1 MVKDVTS
8 CITYCLLVPGCDSF
22 NYDPRALLCQLN
34 NATARQYPLDMRR
47 TSNPFEYYESVPVIS
62 VVANGS

>member
-1 MVKDVTS
+1 MWRHALRIVYWFPDVT
-8 CITYCLLVPGCDSF
+8 LLTTIRGL
-22 NYDPRALLCQLN
+22 LLCQLN